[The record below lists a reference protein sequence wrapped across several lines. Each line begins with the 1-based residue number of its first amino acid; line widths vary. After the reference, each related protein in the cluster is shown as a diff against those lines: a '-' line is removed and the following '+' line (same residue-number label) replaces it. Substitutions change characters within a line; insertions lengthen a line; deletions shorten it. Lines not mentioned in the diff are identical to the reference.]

1 MDIKCS
7 SNFRK
12 LNRKPRRDN
21 HFLSSELSHLKAITK
36 SFNLALIWKHYLQ
49 LEPSIYI
56 LGNINTKTVVPLLKI
71 IFFTTFCCPSGR

>member
-12 LNRKPRRDN
+12 LNMKPRRDN

-49 LEPSIYI
+49 LE
-56 LGNINTKTVVPLLKI
+56 LVF
-71 IFFTTFCCPSGR
+71 IF